1 MTLPKQGFLQ
11 RPLAAYYVLLG
22 AVVSLTAFGVIMV
35 LSASGVRA
43 YEQSGSAFSIVGKQ
57 LLWVA
62 IGVPL
67 AWLAYRMPIAQWKA
81 LGWPLLG
88 LAILLQSLLFVH
100 GIGFTVN
107 GNRNWIAIGPLT
119 GQPSEFAKFA
129 LIIWGAGIISKKEK
143 ILHDSKQ
150 LIFPIVA
157 GFGIILLMD
166 LAGRDLGTAVIL
178 LAILAGMLLVA
189 GATWRI
195 LSSVGLISM
204 LGVAA
209 LVLTKGNRVRRFVAA
224 LSPFSPQNY
233 LGAGWQPAHG
243 VMAMATGGLFGVGL
257 GASRQKWSNL
267 GPEAHTD
274 FIFAVIGEELGLIG
288 TLLVVGLFIGILWSG
303 TSIALRARDPFV
315 RVSAVGIT
323 TWFAIQSAVN
333 IGSVIGLVP
342 VAGVPLPFVSY
353 GGSSMVATLVA
364 AGFLI
369 GVARRAT

>member
-1 MTLPKQGFLQ
+1 MTVEKKAFTQ
-11 RPLAAYYVLLG
+11 RPLAPYYVLLG
-22 AVVSLTAFGVIMV
+22 VVVILTAFGVIMV

-43 YEQSGSAFSIVGKQ
+43 YEQSGTAFAIVAKQ

-67 AWLAYRMPIAQWKA
+67 AWVASRLPIARWKQ
-81 LGWPLLG
+81 LGWPLFA
-88 LAILLQSLLFVH
+88 LAIFMQLLLFVH
-100 GIGFTVN
+100 GFGRSVN
-107 GNRNWIAIGPLT
+107 GNLNWLAIGPVT

-129 LIIWGAGIISKKEK
+129 LIIWGAS
-143 ILHDSKQ
+143 
-150 LIFPIVA
+150 IVA
-157 GFGIILLMD
+157 MQARIGREPRLVAIPLLIGFGIILFLVLM
-166 LAGRDLGTAVIL
+166 GKDLGTAVIL
-178 LAILAGMLLVA
+178 LAILVSMLIAA
-189 GATWRI
+189 GAPWRV
-195 LSSVGLISM
+195 LSSVGLISL

-209 LVLTKGNRVRRFVAA
+209 LVITKGNRVRRFVAA
-224 LSPFSPQNY
+224 LNPFSPQNY

-288 TLLVVGLFIGILWSG
+288 TLLVIALFLGLTWSG
-303 TSIALRARDPFV
+303 TMIAIRATDPFL

-323 TWFAIQSAVN
+323 IWFTFQSAVN

-342 VAGVPLPFVSY
+342 VAGVPLPLISY

-364 AGFLI
+364 MGFLL
-369 GVARRAT
+369 GAARRV

>member
-1 MTLPKQGFLQ
+1 MTVTKRGFFQ
-11 RPLAAYYVLLG
+11 RPLTPYYVLLG
-22 AVVSLTAFGVIMV
+22 AVVILTAFGVIMV

-43 YEQSGSAFSIVGKQ
+43 YEQSGSAFAIVARQ

-67 AWLAYRMPIAQWKA
+67 AWFASRLPIARWKA

-88 LAILLQSLLFVH
+88 IALLLQSLLFVP
-100 GIGFTVN
+100 GLGRTVN
-107 GNRNWIAIGPLT
+107 GNLNWISVGSLT

-129 LIIWGAGIISKKEK
+129 LIVWGASIISKKEK
-143 ILHDSKQ
+143 ILHEPKQ
-150 LIFPIVA
+150 IILPLIP
-157 GFGIILLMD
+157 GFGVILFLV
-166 LAGRDLGTAVIL
+166 LAGRDLGTAVII
-178 LAILAGMLLVA
+178 LAILASMLLVS
-189 GATWRI
+189 GASWRL
-195 LSSVGLISM
+195 LSSVGLLS
-204 LGVAA
+204 LVGVAA
-209 LVLTKGNRVRRFVAA
+209 LVLTKGNRVRRFVAV
-224 LSPFSPQNY
+224 LNPFSPQNY

-243 VMAMATGGLFGVGL
+243 LMAMATGGLFGVGL

-288 TLLVVGLFIGILWSG
+288 TLLV
-303 TSIALRARDPFV
+303 IALLFGIIWAGTMIALQARDPFV

-323 TWFAIQSAVN
+323 TWFTVQSAVN

-353 GGSSMVATLVA
+353 GGSSLVATLIA

-369 GVARRAT
+369 GVARRA

>member
-1 MTLPKQGFLQ
+1 MTVDKKAFTQ
-11 RPLAAYYVLLG
+11 RPQAPYYVLLG
-22 AVVSLTAFGVIMV
+22 AVVILTAFGVIMV
-35 LSASGVRA
+35 LSASGVQA
-43 YEQSGSAFSIVGKQ
+43 YEQSGTAFSIVAKQ

-67 AWLAYRMPIAQWKA
+67 AWVASRLPIARWKQ
-81 LGWPLLG
+81 LGLPLFA
-88 LAILLQSLLFVH
+88 LAILMQLLLFVH
-100 GIGFTVN
+100 GFGRTVN
-107 GNRNWIAIGPLT
+107 GNLNWLAVGPLT

-129 LIIWGAGIISKKEK
+129 LIIWGASVVSMQARVGREPRLIAIPLLIGFSLIS
-143 ILHDSKQ
+143 
-150 LIFPIVA
+150 
-157 GFGIILLMD
+157 LLVLM
-166 LAGRDLGTAVIL
+166 GKDLGTAVIL
-178 LAILAGMLLVA
+178 IAILASMLLAA
-189 GATWRI
+189 GAPWRV
-195 LSSVGLISM
+195 LSSVGLVSF

-209 LVLTKGNRVRRFVAA
+209 LVVTKGNRVRRFVAA
-224 LSPFSPQNY
+224 LNPFSPQNY

-288 TLLVVGLFIGILWSG
+288 TLLVIALFLGITWSG
-303 TSIALRARDPFV
+303 TMIAVRATDPFI

-323 TWFAIQSAVN
+323 IWFTFQSAVN

-342 VAGVPLPFVSY
+342 VAGVPLPLISY

-364 AGFLI
+364 MGFLL
-369 GVARRAT
+369 GVARRV

>member
-1 MTLPKQGFLQ
+1 MRTIKRGFLQ
-11 RPLAAYYVLLG
+11 RPQTPYYVLMA
-22 AVVSLTAFGVIMV
+22 AVVILTAFGVIMV
-35 LSASGVRA
+35 LSASGVQA
-43 YEQSGSAFSIVGKQ
+43 YEQSGTAFSIVAKQ

-67 AWLAYRMPIAQWKA
+67 AWSASRLSIKRWKA

-88 LAILLQSLLFVH
+88 VALLLQSLLFVH
-100 GIGFTVN
+100 GVGRMVN
-107 GNRNWIAIGPLT
+107 GNLNWIAIGPVT

-129 LIIWGAGIISKKEK
+129 LIIWGASIISMKEK
-143 ILHDSKQ
+143 ILHQPKHMILP
-150 LIFPIVA
+150 LIP
-157 GFGIILLMD
+157 GFGIILLLV
-166 LAGRDLGTAVIL
+166 LAGKDLGTAVIM
-178 LAILAGMLLVA
+178 LAILASMLFVA
-189 GATWRI
+189 GASWRL
-195 LSSVGLISM
+195 LSSVGLISL
-204 LGVAA
+204 LGVAI
-209 LVLTKGNRVRRFVAA
+209 LVVTKGNRVRRFVAA
-224 LSPFSPQNY
+224 LNPFSPQNY

-288 TLLVVGLFIGILWSG
+288 TLLV
-303 TSIALRARDPFV
+303 IALFLGIMWAGTMIALKASDPFV

-323 TWFAIQSAVN
+323 VWFTFQSVVN

-342 VAGVPLPFVSY
+342 VAGVPLPLISY

-364 AGFLI
+364 MGFLL
-369 GVARRAT
+369 GVARRA

>member
-1 MTLPKQGFLQ
+1 VTTTKPQLLKRSMTP
-11 RPLAAYYVLLG
+11 YYVLLG
-22 AVVSLTAFGVIMV
+22 AVVILTAFGVIMV

-43 YEQSGSAFSIVGKQ
+43 YEQSGTAFAIVAKQ

-67 AWLAYRMPIAQWKA
+67 AWVASRLPITVWKKLA
-81 LGWPLLG
+81 WPLLG
-88 LAILLQSLLFVH
+88 LAILAQAMLFVP
-100 GIGFTVN
+100 GLGRTVN
-107 GNRNWIAIGPLT
+107 GNLNWISIGPIT

-129 LIIWGAGIISKKEK
+129 LVVWGASIISMKQK
-143 ILHDSKQ
+143 ILHQPKQ
-150 LIFPIVA
+150 MMFPLIP
-157 GFGIILLMD
+157 GFGLIILLV
-166 LAGRDLGTAVIL
+166 LAGKDLGTAVIL

-189 GATWRI
+189 GASWRL
-195 LSSVGLISM
+195 LSVAGLIAA

-209 LVLTKGNRVRRFVAA
+209 LVITKGNRVRRFVAA
-224 LSPFSPQNY
+224 LNPFSPQNY

-243 VMAMATGGLFGVGL
+243 VMAMASGGLFGVGL

-288 TLLVVGLFIGILWSG
+288 SLLV
-303 TSIALRARDPFV
+303 IALFLSIMWAGMMIALDARDSFV
-315 RVSAVGIT
+315 LVSAVGIT
-323 TWFAIQSAVN
+323 TWFTFQSAVN

-353 GGSSMVATLVA
+353 GGSSLVATLIA
-364 AGFLI
+364 MGFLL
-369 GVARRAT
+369 GVARRA

>member
-1 MTLPKQGFLQ
+1 MTMTKQGFFQ

-67 AWLAYRMPIAQWKA
+67 AWLAYRMPIARWKA

-100 GIGFTVN
+100 GIGLTVN

-129 LIIWGAGIISKKEK
+129 LIIWGAGIIAKKEK

-189 GATWRI
+189 GASWR
-195 LSSVGLISM
+195 LLTSVGLISM

-233 LGAGWQPAHG
+233 LGAGWQPAHS

-288 TLLVVGLFIGILWSG
+288 TLLVVALFIGILWSG

-315 RVSAVGIT
+315 RVSAIGIT